1 MANGIQFSRQQQD
14 VLAAELQRWLAENTS
29 AQIGRFEA
37 GFLLDHVSQLLG
49 AYWYNQ
55 GVRDAQ
61 AVLARRVD
69 EIQGAL
75 EQLEQAED

>member
-1 MANGIQFSRQQQD
+1 MAGIQFSRQQQD
-14 VLAAELQRWLAENTS
+14 VLAAELQRWLTENTS
-29 AQIGRFEA
+29 AEIGRFEA

-61 AVLARRVD
+61 AVLAKRVD

-75 EQLEQAED
+75 EQLEQVER

>member
-1 MANGIQFSRQQQD
+1 MAGIQFSREQQD
-14 VLAAELQRWLAENTS
+14 VLAADLQRWLLDNTS
-29 AQIGRFEA
+29 AELGRFEA

-61 AVLARRVD
+61 AVLAPRVD
-69 EIQGAL
+69 DLQEAL
-75 EQLEQAED
+75 EQLEQAEG

>member
-1 MANGIQFSRQQQD
+1 MTAIRFDRQQHD
-14 VLAAELQRWLAENTS
+14 ALAAELQQWLAENTD
-29 AQIGRFEA
+29 ATIGRFQA

-49 AYWYNQ
+49 AHWYNQ

-61 AVLARRVD
+61 AVLAKRVD

-75 EQLEQAED
+75 EQLEQPEG

>member
-1 MANGIQFSRQQQD
+1 MMKGIQFSGDQHEQLASDLQQ
-14 VLAAELQRWLAENTS
+14 WLASNTS

-61 AVLARRVD
+61 ALLAQRVD
-69 EIQGAL
+69 ELQYSL
-75 EQLEQAED
+75 SDLEQAER

>member
-1 MANGIQFSRQQQD
+1 MQGIHFSRDQHEQ
-14 VLAAELQRWLAENTS
+14 LAADLQQWLANNTS
-29 AQIGRFEA
+29 ADIGRFEA

-61 AVLARRVD
+61 TPLAERVD
-69 EIQGAL
+69 ELQHSISD
-75 EQLEQAED
+75 LEQAER

>member
-1 MANGIQFSRQQQD
+1 MADIQFSRDQHEHLSADLQQ
-14 VLAAELQRWLAENTS
+14 WLASNTS
-29 AQIGRFEA
+29 AEIGRFEA

-61 AVLARRVD
+61 TVLSSRVD
-69 EIQGAL
+69 ELQGCL
-75 EQLEQAED
+75 EQLEKSER

>member
-1 MANGIQFSRQQQD
+1 MAGIQFSREQQD
-14 VLAAELQRWLAENTS
+14 VLAADLQRWLLDNTS
-29 AQIGRFEA
+29 AELGRFEA

-69 EIQGAL
+69 DLQEAL
-75 EQLEQAED
+75 EQLEQAEG

>member
-1 MANGIQFSRQQQD
+1 MPGIQFSRQQQD
-14 VLAAELQRWLAENTS
+14 VLAADLQRWLRDNTS
-29 AQIGRFEA
+29 AEIGRFEA
-37 GFLLDHVSQLLG
+37 GFLLEHVSELLG

-61 AVLARRVD
+61 AVLAQRVD

-75 EQLEQAED
+75 EQLEQSEH

>member
-1 MANGIQFSRQQQD
+1 MMKDIQFSGSQHEQLATDLQQ
-14 VLAAELQRWLAENTS
+14 WLANNTS
-29 AQIGRFEA
+29 AEIGRFEA

-61 AVLARRVD
+61 AVLAARVD
-69 EIQGAL
+69 ELQGCL
-75 EQLEQAED
+75 EQLEQTER

>member
-1 MANGIQFSRQQQD
+1 MTNGIQFSRQQQD

>member
-1 MANGIQFSRQQQD
+1 MAGIQFSREQQD
-14 VLAAELQRWLAENTS
+14 MLAADLQRWLLDNTS
-29 AQIGRFEA
+29 AELGRFEA

-69 EIQGAL
+69 DLQEAL
-75 EQLEQAED
+75 EQLEQAEG

>member
-1 MANGIQFSRQQQD
+1 MQGIHFSRDQHEQ
-14 VLAAELQRWLAENTS
+14 LAADLQQWLANNTS
-29 AQIGRFEA
+29 ADIGRFEA

-69 EIQGAL
+69 DLQEAL
-75 EQLEQAED
+75 EQLEQAEG

>member
-1 MANGIQFSRQQQD
+1 MSGIHFSREQQD
-14 VLAAELQRWLAENTS
+14 VLAAELQRWLIENTS
-29 AQIGRFEA
+29 AEIGRFEA

-61 AVLARRVD
+61 AVLARRLN
-69 EIQGAL
+69 EIQDAL
-75 EQLEQAED
+75 EQLEQPER

>member
-1 MANGIQFSRQQQD
+1 MAGIQFSREQQD
-14 VLAAELQRWLAENTS
+14 VLAADLQRWVLDNTS
-29 AQIGRFEA
+29 AELGRFEA

-69 EIQGAL
+69 DLQEAL
-75 EQLEQAED
+75 EQLEQAEG

>member
-1 MANGIQFSRQQQD
+1 MAGIQFSREQQD
-14 VLAAELQRWLAENTS
+14 VLAADLQRWLLDNTS
-29 AQIGRFEA
+29 AEIGRFEA

-61 AVLARRVD
+61 TVLARRVD
-69 EIQGAL
+69 DLQEAL
-75 EQLEQAED
+75 EQLEQAEG